1 LKKSGIGDTA
11 GPFSFSGTCPMRLF
25 FSSRLDGLSDRF
37 TVLGGTGPN
46 FDKVVTFGR
55 EEYVGCINAPKRCL
69 RLIGAGAAS
78 LDQSPQSSLFGG
90 GT

>member
-1 LKKSGIGDTA
+1 
-11 GPFSFSGTCPMRLF
+11 MRLF

-55 EEYVGCINAPKRCL
+55 EEYVECIKASGRRL
-69 RLIGAGAAS
+69 RLIGAGAAN
-78 LDQSPQSSLFGG
+78 LARGPQFSLFGG
-90 GT
+90 GA

>member
-1 LKKSGIGDTA
+1 
-11 GPFSFSGTCPMRLF
+11 MRLF

-55 EEYVGCINAPKRCL
+55 EEYVECVNASARGL
-69 RLIGAGAAS
+69 RAIGAGAAR
-78 LDQSPQSSLFGG
+78 LAKGPQSSLFGG